1 MGKTACGAGTPVG
14 NTVPGPLGDSG
25 EVGQL
30 RVMELGTRG
39 VEDGTQGSRFHV
51 CMGGVSCDPK
61 TPSQVNHL
69 KTYLR

>member
-51 CMGGVSCDPK
+51 CMGGAQEGEQDIRVRCRVARC
-61 TPSQVNHL
+61 T
-69 KTYLR
+69 

>member
-1 MGKTACGAGTPVG
+1 MGNA
-14 NTVPGPLGDSG
+14 VPGPLGDSG
-25 EVGQL
+25 EVSQL
-30 RVMELGTRG
+30 RVMKLGMRG

>member
-1 MGKTACGAGTPVG
+1 MGKTACGAGNPAG
-14 NTVPGPLGDSG
+14 SAVPGPLGDSG
-25 EVGQL
+25 EVSQL
-30 RVMELGTRG
+30 RVMKLGMRG

>member
-1 MGKTACGAGTPVG
+1 MGKTACGAGNPAG
-14 NTVPGPLGDSG
+14 NAVPGPLGDSG
-25 EVGQL
+25 EVSQL
-30 RVMELGTRG
+30 RVMKLGMRG